1 MTHPMIK
8 LSTLRAT
15 WRLARY
21 RPGLY
26 LLTVALAVGV
36 ALLDLA
42 PGPIMSAFFDALSG
56 HGRAGLTPW
65 ALIAL
70 LLARS
75 VARTVVKTGEQSG
88 LSLNRFTLGGL
99 LRRNLLE
106 GVLRQPGAQALPEAP
121 GEALS
126 RFHDDADTAARF
138 AASSA
143 YTPSAVLFVVVAFVV
158 MLHIDAAITLLV
170 FLPLILVVVLIG
182 RASARIEAYRRRGR
196 AADARVAGLI
206 GETFAAIAAVQ
217 IAGAER
223 HVVAH
228 LDGLNE
234 ERRRLVLRDTVFG
247 GLLDALSGNIWSVGT
262 GLILLLA
269 VGAMRRGA
277 FTVGDF
283 ALFAYYLG
291 WVGEFTAFFGAL
303 LANGRRAGVALARM
317 RTLLGDDTTVAAL
330 AAHHPLHLRG
340 QPSPPAHDDWPLGPT
355 RGPTVQRALPA
366 ALSGLDPDRPRPVPV
381 QPTAGEE
388 GSGDAPPA
396 LRFVAK
402 GKANWLHELRVEELS
417 YRYPESGRGVAGIDL
432 WLRQGQFVVVTG
444 RLGSGKTTL
453 LRVLLGLLPRDT
465 GTILWNGAPVADPAA
480 HFVPPYCA
488 YTPQV
493 PHLVS
498 DTLRDNIMLGLTEH
512 QGGRRGQEDHGP
524 RGNAVDAS
532 GSILAHALHVA
543 VLEPDLATMPL
554 GVDTPIGPRGVR
566 LSGGQAQRVAAA
578 RMVVRDANLL
588 VCDDLSS
595 ALDAETER
603 LLWERLAADG
613 KRTYLVVS
621 HRHAALRR
629 ADGIIV
635 LKDGAIDAMGTLD
648 VLLDSCEEMRR
659 LWTGEEGVTSDE

>member
-1 MTHPMIK
+1 MTHPTIT

-15 WRLARY
+15 WRLVRY

-26 LLTVALAVGV
+26 LLTAMLAIGV

-42 PGPIMSAFFDALSG
+42 PGPIMGAFFDALSG

-65 ALIAL
+65 TLIAL

-75 VARTVVKTGEQSG
+75 VARTVVKTGEQLG

-99 LRRNLLE
+99 LRRNLLQ
-106 GVLRQPGAQALPEAP
+106 GVLRQPGALALPEAP

-126 RFHDDADTAARF
+126 CFRDDADTAARF

-143 YTPSAVLFVVVAFVV
+143 YAPSAVLFVIVAFVV
-158 MLHIDAAITLLV
+158 MLRIDAAITLLV
-170 FLPLILVVVLIG
+170 FLPLVLVVVLIG
-182 RASARIEAYRRRGR
+182 RASARIEAYRRHGR
-196 AADARVAGLI
+196 AADARAAGLI
-206 GETFAAIAAVQ
+206 GDIFAAIAAVQ
-217 IAGAER
+217 VAGAER

-228 LDGLNE
+228 LTGLNE

-262 GLILLLA
+262 GLILLLV
-269 VGAMRRGA
+269 VGAMRRGI

-317 RTLLGDDTTVAAL
+317 RTLLGQDATVTAL
-330 AAHHPLHLRG
+330 VAHHPLYLRG
-340 QPSPPAHDDWPLGPT
+340 QPSPPAPL
-355 RGPTVQRALPA
+355 
-366 ALSGLDPDRPRPVPV
+366 
-381 QPTAGEE
+381 PTAGE
-388 GSGDAPPA
+388 GSRGDARAGGERSGGDGPGA
-396 LRFVAK
+396 LRFAEN
-402 GKANWLHELRVEELS
+402 GKANRLRELRVEGLS

-432 WLRQGQFVVVTG
+432 RLQQGQFVVVTG
-444 RLGSGKTTL
+444 RVGSGKTTL

-480 HFVPPYCA
+480 HFAPPRCA

-498 DTLRDNIMLGLTEH
+498 DTLRDNIMLGLAEY
-512 QGGRRGQEDHGP
+512 QGGRRGRDDRGP
-524 RGNAVDAS
+524 RGHAVDAG

-578 RMVVRDANLL
+578 RMVVRDAELL

-613 KRTYLVVS
+613 ERTYLVVS
-621 HRHAALRR
+621 HRREALRR
-629 ADGIIV
+629 ANHIVV
-635 LKDGAIDAMGTLD
+635 LKDGAIESAGTLD
-648 VLLDSCEEMRR
+648 VLLESCEEMRR
-659 LWTGEEGVTSDE
+659 LWTGEEGVTSGA

>member
-1 MTHPMIK
+1 MTHPTIT

-15 WRLARY
+15 YHLARY

-42 PGPIMSAFFDALSG
+42 PGPILSAFFDALSG

-75 VARTVVKTGEQSG
+75 VARTVVKTGEQLG

-99 LRRNLLE
+99 LRRNLLG

-126 RFHDDADTAARF
+126 RFRDDADTVARF

-143 YTPSAVLFVVVAFVV
+143 YAPSAALFVVVAFVV
-158 MLHIDAAITLLV
+158 MLRIDAALTLLV
-170 FLPLILVVVLIG
+170 FLPLVLVVVLIG

-217 IAGAER
+217 AAGAER

-269 VGAMRRGA
+269 VGAIRRGA

-291 WVGEFTAFFGAL
+291 WVGEFTTFFGAL
-303 LANGRRAGVALARM
+303 LANSRRTGVALTRM
-317 RTLLGDDTTVAAL
+317 ETLLGEDATVAAL
-330 AAHHPLHLRG
+330 VTHHPLYPRG
-340 QPSPPAHDDWPLGPT
+340 QPSPPAHDDWPLGPPHDDWPLRPSRGPT
-355 RGPTVQRALPA
+355 VQRGGPTVQRAL
-366 ALSGLDPDRPRPVPV
+366 LI
-381 QPTAGEE
+381 AGEAS
-388 GSGDAPPA
+388 GSDAPPA

-402 GKANWLHELRVEELS
+402 GKTNWLHELRVEGLS
-417 YRYPESGRGVAGIDL
+417 YCYPESGRGVAGIDL

-444 RLGSGKTTL
+444 RVGAGKTTL

-465 GTILWNGAPVADPAA
+465 GTILWNGAPVADPAT
-480 HFVPPYCA
+480 HFVPPRCA
-488 YTPQV
+488 YTPQA

-498 DTLRDNIMLGLTEH
+498 DTLRDNIMLGLE
-512 QGGRRGQEDHGP
+512 GDLDDDGR
-524 RGNAVDAS
+524 NN
-532 GSILAHALHVA
+532 LAHALHVA

-578 RMVVRDANLL
+578 RMVVRDADLL

-613 KRTYLVVS
+613 KCTYLVVS
-621 HRHAALRR
+621 HRRAALRR
-629 ADGIIV
+629 ADRIVV
-635 LKDGAIDAMGTLD
+635 LKDGAIDAMGALD
-648 VLLDSCEEMRR
+648 VLLESCEEMRR